1 MFFSPYCFFK
11 ATEAFQSGDLDTA
24 AKLFVKLDDLVGH
37 VLPLGL
43 TNLAVVYTQANK
55 HNKALK
61 TYKKLA
67 KRFPNDA
74 SVIFQYCRFGVNVV
88 NMKQPAVKIE
98 KSLLETVCMKALEM
112 NSADPEAAMLLGSFY
127 VLMMDFAKSWP
138 VLELAVD
145 MSAEEAKHRA
155 VHQQAL
161 TNLALSNLRGARQE
175 EALKHSR
182 KLYVSTSI
190 SPNAHPHTLGRSSKQ
205 LHVPAAIPLIAFQ
218 HSSTHQP
225 SSVKPCVTH
234 QSILSKRTLV

>member
-1 MFFSPYCFFK
+1 VFFSPYCFFK

-88 NMKQPAVKIE
+88 NMKRPAVKIE
-98 KSLLETVCMKALEM
+98 KSLLETVCMKSLEM

-145 MSAEEAKHRA
+145 MSAGEAKHRA

-161 TNLALSNLRGARQE
+161 TNLALSNLRGARPE

-190 SPNAHPHTLGRSSKQ
+190 SPNAHSHTLGRSSKQ

-218 HSSTHQP
+218 HP
-225 SSVKPCVTH
+225 P
-234 QSILSKRTLV
+234 TLFC